1 MLSIEYSVVEKGL
14 AMELK
19 KIYEGLT
26 DEQKAKVRECK
37 TVEEIT
43 ALAEKEGIELPD
55 EALDAIAG
63 GLSVGGSMMALGDQ
77 NAIDMSST
85 EVLTQ
90 NTTTTDVDI
99 LTTVNTTLTQNTQQQ
114 VTQTSQNTSGG
125 GGGGGC

>member
-1 MLSIEYSVVEKGL
+1 
-14 AMELK
+14 MELK

-63 GLSVGGSMMALGDQ
+63 GISVGGSMMALGNQ
-77 NAIDMSST
+77 NAIDMSQSAYTT
-85 EVLTQ
+85 E
-90 NTTTTDVDI
+90 NTTTTDVDV
-99 LTTVNTTLTQNTQQQ
+99 LTTVNTTITQNTQQQ
-114 VTQTSQNTSGG
+114 VSQSATNTGG
-125 GGGGGC
+125 QGGQGGC